1 MSAAS
6 ISMFVAGDNIRIS
19 HREECPVSSDKHKS
33 LRFATPQEALE
44 AIESTTQEKV
54 APCQVSILSTDAA
67 TGQAVWNELIVGTVP
82 ESKGVLSITIKPTR
96 PVSMVFFDSDA
107 VTTTYDTQP
116 TLACPRCGGNPK
128 FTESAISIVS
138 YSSTASD
145 TLSEDIESD
154 GTLSPCDET
163 CCDSH
168 GKGKGK
174 GKKATGATKTS
185 TGSKKALASSSSVS
199 STSSQV
205 STEPLKMKWD
215 TFKQVFLAL
224 TASALPPGSPV
235 PGLSTVGR
243 SFSKSRVSSQVSFLA
258 ETNLPTLK
266 GTYRVRAYQ
275 DIRKPGKEGEYVCVI
290 WGKIE
295 GLKEVPVRVHDQCFT
310 SEVLGSMKC
319 DCREQLAWAM
329 DYIKDEERNEM
340 KCGMVVYLPQEG
352 RGIGLGNKLRAYQM
366 QEFGLDTVDANRVLG
381 LPDDSRE
388 YKCVPAI
395 LKHMGIESVKLI
407 TNNPRKV
414 KTMTHLGVKIV
425 ERIPCLIPSNPH
437 SDLYIKI
444 KRSRMGHMKEAVTTE

>member
-1 MSAAS
+1 
-6 ISMFVAGDNIRIS
+6 
-19 HREECPVSSDKHKS
+19 
-33 LRFATPQEALE
+33 
-44 AIESTTQEKV
+44 
-54 APCQVSILSTDAA
+54 
-67 TGQAVWNELIVGTVP
+67 
-82 ESKGVLSITIKPTR
+82 
-96 PVSMVFFDSDA
+96 MVFFDSDA

-128 FTESAISIVS
+128 LEESSISVVS

-145 TLSEDIESD
+145 TLSEDMDSD

-163 CCDSH
+163 CCDSS
-168 GKGKGK
+168 GKGKT
-174 GKKATGATKTS
+174 KKAATATKPS
-185 TGSKKALASSSSVS
+185 TGSKKSVASSSSAS
-199 STSSQV
+199 SATSSQV
-205 STEPLKMKWD
+205 STEPLKMNSA

-224 TASALPPGSPV
+224 TASALPPGSAV
-235 PGLSTVGR
+235 PGMSAVTR
-243 SFSKSRVSSQVSFLA
+243 SFSKSRISSHVNFLA

-275 DIRKPGKEGEYVCVI
+275 DVRKPGKEGEYVCVI

-329 DYIKDEERNEM
+329 DYIKDEERNDM

-395 LKHMGIESVKLI
+395 LKHMG
-407 TNNPRKV
+407 T
-414 KTMTHLGVKIV
+414 
-425 ERIPCLIPSNPH
+425 
-437 SDLYIKI
+437 
-444 KRSRMGHMKEAVTTE
+444 